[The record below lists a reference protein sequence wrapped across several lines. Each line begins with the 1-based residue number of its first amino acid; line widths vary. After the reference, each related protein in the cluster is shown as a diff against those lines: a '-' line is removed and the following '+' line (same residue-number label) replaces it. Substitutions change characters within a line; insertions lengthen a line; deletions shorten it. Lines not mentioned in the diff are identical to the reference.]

1 MPTHSAFPAE
11 LNVVV
16 GPGRFR
22 GEARVLLTNGRGG
35 RAHGLWAR
43 ARPGLR
49 PWVDLYEADLDLL
62 EPIARAL
69 GPGAAIMVAY
79 GPGETER
86 ALRRKVPP
94 AATPLGIAL
103 LGAGCRWLKDLYFA
117 EGGREGHAKLLG
129 ELPLDDAGRRRAE
142 RGLHAELGRFLAA
155 GEGRAADRRRAQ
167 QALSLIG
174 EPPSAHLTPP

>member
-1 MPTHSAFPAE
+1 MPTHSTFPAE
-11 LNVVV
+11 LNVIA

-22 GEARVLLTNGRGG
+22 GEVRVVLTNGRGA

-49 PWVDLYEADLDLL
+49 AWVDLYDVDLDLL

-69 GPGAAIMVAY
+69 GPGASIMIAY

-94 AATPLGIAL
+94 AATPLGLAL
-103 LGAGCRWLKDLYFA
+103 LGAGCRWLKDYYYA
-117 EGGREGHAKLLG
+117 EGGREGHAKLQG
-129 ELPLDDAGRRRAE
+129 ELPLDDAGR
-142 RGLHAELGRFLAA
+142 
-155 GEGRAADRRRAQ
+155 AQ

-174 EPPSAHLTPP
+174 SSPVGQPGVHRIRSVAPPGTVDA